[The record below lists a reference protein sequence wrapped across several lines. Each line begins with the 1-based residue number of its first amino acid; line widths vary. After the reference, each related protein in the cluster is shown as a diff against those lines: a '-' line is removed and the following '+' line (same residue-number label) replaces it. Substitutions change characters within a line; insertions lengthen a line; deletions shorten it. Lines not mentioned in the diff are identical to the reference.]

1 MPEPAT
7 VSMPK
12 PALRLCARN
21 WPPPSVC
28 ANLLFIRHAAPVHH
42 MPVRV
47 SEAFTLRTYP
57 YREADLIVAAFT
69 RDQGMLRGIVRRA
82 RRPKSGFGAG
92 FERLSQVRLTYYQ
105 RENTELVRLDGC
117 EMIQSQFDLAK
128 DYAAG
133 VALDFL
139 ADISGQLLPPAEPNE
154 KFFRLL
160 AAVLAHLRA
169 NPETGMWTAVTYFS
183 LWAVRLQGFLPD
195 LHVSAESNKI
205 AQEMLTTPIAQLSPS
220 HWTRDTA
227 RDLRRALVRVI
238 EHQIDRKLIT
248 APHLESL

>member
-1 MPEPAT
+1 
-7 VSMPK
+7 
-12 PALRLCARN
+12 
-21 WPPPSVC
+21 
-28 ANLLFIRHAAPVHH
+28 

-92 FERLSQVRLTYYQ
+92 FERLSQIKLTYYQ

-117 EMIQSQFDLAK
+117 EMIQSQFALAGN
-128 DYAAG
+128 YPAG
-133 VALDFL
+133 VALDFI
-139 ADISGQLLPPAEPNE
+139 ADICGQLLPPAEPNE

-160 AAVLAHLRA
+160 VSVLAHLRA
-169 NPETGMWTAVTYFS
+169 NPDAGMWAVVTYFS

-195 LHVSAESNKI
+195 LQVSAESKQI
-205 AQEMLTTPIAQLSPS
+205 AQEMLTTPIAQLSLNVWS
-220 HWTRDTA
+220 RDTA
-227 RDLRRALVRVI
+227 RDLQHELPFVRR
-238 EHQIDRKLIT
+238 
-248 APHLESL
+248 